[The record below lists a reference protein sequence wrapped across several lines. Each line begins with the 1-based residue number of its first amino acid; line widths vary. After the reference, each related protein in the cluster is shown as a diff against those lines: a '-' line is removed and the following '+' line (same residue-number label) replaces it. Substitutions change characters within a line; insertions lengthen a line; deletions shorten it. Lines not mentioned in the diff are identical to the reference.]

1 MRIAFL
7 GTVLLWV
14 TGLGFFALTILLQV
28 WLCKK
33 SNALGLILPIISML
47 QFFVLLLN
55 MAAIAG
61 AMRVIILLMLLFGI
75 PAGVYW
81 GIWYRY
87 YKKRK
92 QSPRLDDL
100 KRMNIEDLE

>member
-14 TGLGFFALTILLQV
+14 TGLGFFALTIALQV

-47 QFFVLLLN
+47 QFLVLLLN

-61 AMRVIILLMLLFGI
+61 TMRVIALLMFLFGI
-75 PAGVYW
+75 PAGVYC

-87 YKKRK
+87 YKRRK
-92 QSPRLDDL
+92 QAPRLDDL

>member
-1 MRIAFL
+1 MRIAIL
-7 GTVLLWV
+7 GTVLLLAI
-14 TGLGFFALTILLQV
+14 GLGFFALTVALQV

-61 AMRVIILLMLLFGI
+61 TMDVIILLMLLFGI

-81 GIWYRY
+81 GIWFRY
-87 YKKRK
+87 YQRRK
-92 QSPRLDDL
+92 QSPKLDDL